1 MSSPHIDTFLFDEE
15 NEEKISAHGL
25 SVYRVV
31 QLLDNK
37 NIIMPNRKRRR
48 GKYLII
54 GRDNGGT
61 CISVP
66 IEPTHLSRIWRPIT
80 AWPSKKSEK
89 TILEKN
95 ER

>member
-61 CISVP
+61 YISVP
-66 IEPTHLSRIWRPIT
+66 IESTNKYGLWRPIT
-80 AWPSKKSEK
+80 AWPSKKGEK
-89 TILEKN
+89 TILKKY